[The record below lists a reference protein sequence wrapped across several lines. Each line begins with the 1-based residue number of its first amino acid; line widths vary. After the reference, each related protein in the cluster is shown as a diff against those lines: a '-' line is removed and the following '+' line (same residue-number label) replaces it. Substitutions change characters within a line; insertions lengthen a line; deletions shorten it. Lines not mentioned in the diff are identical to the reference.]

1 MPEPRIFIPP
11 DAIRGSALH
20 IAGDAFEH
28 VAVVLRRGVGDR
40 FIAVDAHSGIEHT
53 ARITEVGRGALEAT
67 VLQTR
72 EAREQPAI
80 HLCLYQGLPKGKR
93 FPLIIQKC
101 TELGVARIVP
111 VLTDRA
117 VARVEPDDAGG
128 KLTRWRKIAQEAARQ
143 SLRPVPPVVEAPL
156 GLQAALADWQ
166 GGGGIGLLLDEAL
179 AGSGEGGLRAGL
191 AELPAGGRVSV
202 FIGPEG
208 GFSAEEAETAR
219 DAGLRPVGLG
229 SRILRTETAA
239 IAVCAI
245 VMYEAGQLG

>member
-1 MPEPRIFIPP
+1 MPEPRVFIEP
-11 DAIRGSALH
+11 DAIRGAAIHL
-20 IAGDAFEH
+20 AGDAFEH

-40 FIAVDAHSGIEHT
+40 FIAVDAHCGTEHT
-53 ARITEVGRGALEAT
+53 AQITEVGRGALQAT
-67 VLQTR
+67 VLQTA
-72 EAREQPAI
+72 EAREQPTI

-111 VLTDRA
+111 VLTERA
-117 VARVEPDDAGG
+117 VARVEPDEAGG
-128 KLTRWRKIAQEAARQ
+128 KLTRWTKIAQEAARQ
-143 SLRPVPPVVEAPL
+143 SLRPIPPVVDAPL
-156 GLQAALADWQ
+156 DLRAALADWRTA
-166 GGGGIGLLLDEAL
+166 GGVGLLLDEAL
-179 AGSGEGGLRAGL
+179 AGSDDGGLRAGL
-191 AELPAGGRVSV
+191 AGIPPEGRVSV

-208 GFSAEEAETAR
+208 GFSTEEAETAR
-219 DAGLRPVGLG
+219 DAGLLAVGLG